1 MPLNP
6 HKILFVINPHA
17 GDQSKVDWEEN
28 IREFFLNSEH
38 TIYFYHLSSNDNE
51 NSVKEQIFK
60 IKPERVIAV
69 GGDGTVTMVAKTVM
83 GTDVSMGIL
92 PGGSANGMA
101 RELDIPLNVNEALK
115 LIQDG
120 ESRKTDM
127 LKVNDEMSLHLSD
140 VGMNAELV
148 KYFSEGNRRGKLGY
162 AKVLLKVLV
171 RRRYL
176 KVWVE
181 TENMIVQR
189 KALVVILANAS
200 KYGFGAVINPGGD
213 LHDGLFEV
221 VNIKKLAF
229 FQIMKTFLRP
239 KRFNPKKIELFHA
252 TSIRIETS
260 KKVHFQIDGEYVGK
274 VKKITAKVLPARLN
288 LVLPE
293 DTTDSA

>member
-1 MPLNP
+1 MPLNTY
-6 HKILFVINPHA
+6 KILFVINPHA
-17 GDQSKVDWEEN
+17 GDQSKPDWEES
-28 IREFFLNSEH
+28 IREYFLNSEH
-38 TIYFYHLSSNDNE
+38 TIYFYHLGSNDNE

-60 IKPERVIAV
+60 IKPQRVIAV

-92 PGGSANGMA
+92 PAGSANGMA
-101 RELDIPLNVNEALK
+101 RELEIPLNVHEALN
-115 LIQDG
+115 LILDG
-120 ESRKTDM
+120 EIRKTDM
-127 LKVNDEMSLHLSD
+127 VKVNDEMSLHLSD

-221 VNIKKLAF
+221 VIVRRLAISELLKMWF
-229 FQIMKTFLRP
+229 RP
-239 KRFNPKKIELFHA
+239 QPFNPKKIEILKA
-252 TSIRIETS
+252 KSVKIEMRH
-260 KKVHFQIDGEYVGK
+260 KAHFQVDGEYLGK
-274 VKKITAKVLPARLN
+274 INKVNARILPGILHLILPKKLA
-288 LVLPE
+288 
-293 DTTDSA
+293 